1 MILLPIRCKIQFFEI
16 IIYNFQEKLYIFAG
30 EKISA
35 ATEISSSPV
44 ADINIFIK
52 VIKKTRES
60 ALLAQ
65 KNVK

>member
-1 MILLPIRCKIQFFEI
+1 MFLPSRFEIQFLLE

-44 ADINIFIK
+44 VDIIFLLINELQ
-52 VIKKTRES
+52 IYRKTKEE
-60 ALLAQ
+60 AY
-65 KNVK
+65 N

>member
-1 MILLPIRCKIQFFEI
+1 MFLPSRFKIQFLLE

-44 ADINIFIK
+44 ADINNYI
-52 VIKKTRES
+52 TYGS
-60 ALLAQ
+60 Q
-65 KNVK
+65 K

>member
-1 MILLPIRCKIQFFEI
+1 MILLPPRCKIQFFEI

-44 ADINIFIK
+44 VDIIFLLINELQ
-52 VIKKTRES
+52 IYRKTKEE
-60 ALLAQ
+60 AY
-65 KNVK
+65 N

>member
-1 MILLPIRCKIQFFEI
+1 MIFPPPRWKIQFFER

-44 ADINIFIK
+44 ADII
-52 VIKKTRES
+52 S
-60 ALLAQ
+60 Y
-65 KNVK
+65 KNGRQR